1 MVQILQGGHLALVVV
16 GHVLPVHIVGAAVQD
31 GFFLGGNTDR
41 AHQLFEQG
49 EDELGFLNQRVALIP
64 VCFVHVQGIDVG
76 IGRGRHPDHLAAQR
90 FRQEAEFG
98 FGIQDENIVIGGQGD
113 ADDLLLGR
121 EGFAGAADAQTK
133 AVPVEE
139 LAAVRHNHVLGNSV
153 LPVVDAAALEN
164 LLGAEGNQHRSALGG
179 QGTQGMDLP
188 QPIGQNGVQ
197 TILLLPAQRA
207 HLAQMLS
214 GNGEDGF
221 GIRVQLLLGVGQM
234 HQRHQAE
241 HHPLVSV
248 GEVVQHLLGFL
259 SLLLHVVWQHSGEV
273 VGGVLFPLPVGRIGL
288 HTQQLVLN
296 LPHRLVGGNRQDVDG
311 QHEAAVH
318 VAEFGN
324 HGVFDV
330 GGVILQVEHP
340 APSLIDAEVVLLKFH
355 GVRAEP
361 ILEAVAFFH
370 VLSQVEGK
378 GRRLRALK
386 EIPEQ
391 LQPGG
396 GVQFPPHR
404 GKLRQVIDEV
414 RTYTGEIGAGF
425 IDIPLGYRDGD
436 IAVLHDAVVGAGN
449 LGEQHF
455 IVLPAEMVQVILPH
469 GEQQGFLELRLV
481 DPPVVDGDF
490 GAGPG
495 IQSVEEL

>member
-1 MVQILQGGHLALVVV
+1 MVQILQGGYFALVVV

-31 GFFLGGNTDR
+31 GFLLGGNTSG

-49 EDELGFLNQRVALIP
+49 EDKLGFLNQRVALVPIG
-64 VCFVHVQGIDVG
+64 FVHVQCIDVG
-76 IGRGRHPDHLAAQR
+76 IGRGRHPDHLTTQR
-90 FRQEAEFG
+90 FRQEAKFG
-98 FGIQDENIVIGGQGD
+98 FGVQNEDIVIGGQGD
-113 ADDLLLGR
+113 ADDLLLGG
-121 EGFAGAADAQTK
+121 EGFAGAADTQTET
-133 AVPVEE
+133 VPVEE
-139 LAAVRHNHVLGNSV
+139 FAAVRHDHVLGNSV
-153 LPVVDAAALEN
+153 LPVVDATALED
-164 LLGAEGNQHRSALGG
+164 LLGAEGNQHRSALCG
-179 QGTQGMDLP
+179 QGAQGMDFP
-188 QPIGQNGVQ
+188 QSIGQNGIQ
-197 TILLLPAQRA
+197 AILLLPAQRA

-214 GNGEDGF
+214 GHGEDGF

-241 HHPLVSV
+241 HHPLVPV
-248 GEVVQHLLGFL
+248 CEVVQHLLGFL
-259 SLLLHVVWQHSGEV
+259 PLLLHVVGQHGGEV
-273 VGGVLFPLPVGRIGL
+273 VGSVLFPLPVGRIGL
-288 HTQQLVLN
+288 HTQQLVLD
-296 LPHRLVGGNRQDVDG
+296 LPHCLVGGNRQDVNG

-318 VAEFGN
+318 VAELGN
-324 HGVFDV
+324 HGVFDI
-330 GGVILQVEHP
+330 GGVILQVENP
-340 APSLIDAEVVLLKFH
+340 APSLIDAEVILLKFH

-361 ILEAVAFFH
+361 ILEAVALFH

-378 GRRLRALK
+378 GRRLRTLE

-391 LQPGG
+391 LQSGS

-404 GKLRQVIDEV
+404 GQLRQVIDEV

-436 IAVLHDAVVGAGN
+436 VAVLHHAVVGAGN

-455 IVLPAEMVQVILPH
+455 IVLPAEMVQAILPH
-469 GEQQGFLELRLV
+469 GEQQGFLELCLV